1 MQFFKHS
8 RKNAS
13 KKVTGQGM
21 SEYLIIVGL
30 IAVAGIATMGFM
42 GTSVRSQL
50 GGMATELAGG
60 NAGGAVT
67 QASAAAGS
75 AVADAAA
82 RRNLSTYAG
91 ANQ

>member
-42 GTSVRSQL
+42 GTSVRSQVA
-50 GGMATELAGG
+50 GMATELAGG
-60 NAGGAVT
+60 NASGAIS
-67 QASAAAGS
+67 Q
-75 AVADAAA
+75 ADAAA
-82 RRNLSTYAG
+82 SAAILDAQNRRSLSSYAG